1 MIQLITITLIILALI
16 FFVFFKDLIY
26 DKRKVPKDI
35 QFAVG
40 IIIILLITIWL
51 ISPVLIKTY
60 DIAPKSKTITI
71 QKTTINQYVISDSDT
86 LLVSQKS
93 KIDTIST
100 GILPD
105 SLHLKKSAECTLLGV
120 KSNVKIEK

>member
-35 QFAVG
+35 QFASG
-40 IIIILLITIWL
+40 FIIFLLLIMWL
-51 ISPVLIKTY
+51 ISPVLTKTY
-60 DIAPKSKTITI
+60 DVAPKSKTITI
-71 QKTTINQYVISDSDT
+71 QKTIINQYVISDSDT

-105 SLHLKKSAECTLLGV
+105 SLHLKKSAEYTLLGV
-120 KSNVKIEK
+120 KSNVKIKK